1 MINLITKIRFI
12 DYTIA
17 LRTFRFFIPKVF
29 MSLSCVLADG
39 YKLHTFQVA
48 ISQKPISS
56 DSLVL
61 RGTLGSNFYQTS
73 SGDTLAVKGGF
84 WNI

>member
-1 MINLITKIRFI
+1 MNKYMINKMKIILLKRIVTSILVILVI
-12 DYTIA
+12 DYP
-17 LRTFRFFIPKVF
+17 LLKGQ
-29 MSLSCVLADG
+29 DG
-39 YKLHTFQVA
+39 YKLYTYQVA
-48 ISQKPISS
+48 ISEKPISS

-61 RGTLGSNFYQTS
+61 RGTLGSNLYQTS